1 MKEKKETIYEHL
13 NDYLNTAYH
22 ANYRVQ
28 CVLEQMRRA
37 DQFNVSQ
44 ITEDWFRSKHDSFAE
59 HRWGIVSANSA
70 GLEKEVEYY
79 DNELIKA
86 KNSLVSEMRR
96 YFADKNFEEV
106 FVEDGI
112 IDPEV
117 YALYEK
123 QANGEIILPDG
134 TGADLGLVERFHA
147 YVKSLGSAKIARS
160 VEKVHD
166 RIVEDVDARGY
177 MHLLSMRN
185 ESADVKIIDESFVTE
200 LSDFAKLLGPTYK
213 RELVKSQIELNKLLK
228 KFKKDP
234 TNVELASRIDGA
246 EYAIAFCNDVLS
258 RTTYL
263 EFVARILSSRME
275 AVNSRKYS
283 LSDKIVEGVAD
294 FGFMVPS
301 EVKGEE
307 NRPKYTTMYM
317 GKTEIEN
324 LISTTKEFAEA
335 GNFTQYLSSKLGVPT
350 VLEAH
355 EYELSKLTMEML
367 KNIHSDNVAALLAKA
382 KETGE
387 TVTAQEAKLFA
398 TKPEIAKYLQFVTPL
413 GKVWFDGENG
423 IDVETGKVVPFTEI
437 CKYVVNPQ
445 DGNLYYLKTEE
456 TITPGSVTLVNA
468 EPSGNNPDLGKGK

>member
-28 CVLEQMRRA
+28 CVLEQMRKA
-37 DQFNVSQ
+37 DSFDVSAV
-44 ITEDWFRSKHDSFAE
+44 TEEWFRSKHDAYAE
-59 HRWGIVSANSA
+59 HRWEIVSTNSR
-70 GLEKEVEYY
+70 GLEKEVAYY
-79 DNELIKA
+79 DEELSKA
-86 KNSLVSEMRR
+86 KTSLVSEMRK

-123 QANGEIILPDG
+123 QANGEVLLADG

-185 ESADVKIIDESFVTE
+185 DSADVKIVDESFIAE
-200 LSDFAKLLGPTYK
+200 LYDFAKLLGPTYK
-213 RELVKSQIELNKLLK
+213 RELIKSQIELNKLNK
-228 KFKKDP
+228 KFKKDS
-234 TNVELASRIDGA
+234 TNVELATMVDRA
-246 EYAIAFCNDVLS
+246 EYTVAFCNDVLS

-263 EFVARILSSRME
+263 EFVSKILKSRMD

-283 LSDKIVEGVAD
+283 LSDRVIESVVD
-294 FGFMVPS
+294 FGFMVPA

-307 NRPKYTTMYM
+307 NRPKYKTMYM
-317 GKTEIEN
+317 GKTEIQN
-324 LISTTKEFAEA
+324 LISSTKEFAEA

-350 VLEAH
+350 VLEPH

-367 KNIHSDNVAALLAKA
+367 KNIHDDNVAALLAKA
-382 KETGE
+382 KESGE
-387 TVTAQEAKLFA
+387 TVTAEEAKLFA
-398 TKPEIAKYLQFVTPL
+398 TKPEIAKYLQFDTPL
-413 GKVWFDGENG
+413 GRVWFDGENG
-423 IDVETGKVVPFTEI
+423 IDVKTGEVVPFTEI

-468 EPSGNNPDLGKGK
+468 EPNTNNPDLGKGK